1 MDTTEFGDGQGGPLS
16 AGRRVEGGQPAGAGG
31 WMVDPMT
38 PPKKKNPY
46 IFYPKDRRRTNV
58 LWERFNVATLDRRRL
73 EDPYERM
80 LVEDWRRCK
89 SLGVNPEL
97 QAADVLPEDDLQRT
111 MEEKS
116 FLLDKARMA
125 LDRVRD
131 VLEGVP
137 GILIFTDERGTIL
150 YVTGDP
156 KVRVKAADLSNLTE
170 GGQWSEQ
177 RAGTNGIGTAIA
189 KRMPVHVYSSEHFC
203 EGWHK
208 WTCAGAPVLDP
219 FRNDVLGVVDFTTF
233 ESDFRLE
240 ALALSQSLAS
250 NIAGELRVQIELERL
265 QIIHHYSIYSAR
277 YPGDGVVAYDR
288 LGRLVRASPGVDL
301 ERYGVLPGDLA
312 VLDQPPK
319 EVRQVFV
326 PGTREAIGTLL
337 VVERPRKVS
346 LSLPSGRP
354 ASPDVESFGDF
365 VTASEPV
372 KRVLHRIQKIIPTDL
387 NILLIGE
394 TGTGKELIAS
404 FIHSRSPRRDGPFV
418 AVNCGAINK
427 ELFESKFFGYER
439 GGFTGADPRGRRGL
453 FEAADGGTLFLDEI
467 GEMPPD
473 IQAGLL
479 RVLETG
485 RFRRIGSEREHTTNC
500 RIIAATNRPLLRAV
514 EEGTFRSDL
523 YYRLSVVKAVIP
535 PLRDRPEDV
544 PILIDHTMRRFC
556 ERHGMPPKT
565 FTAEAMAVL
574 TAHRWP
580 GNVREL
586 RNVVESALVCAEEAV
601 TPEDLPAEILS
612 ATAERDTG
620 PAPEAPAPRP
630 EGTPPGAAG
639 LSVRENER
647 RLILT
652 ALRKYKKVSLAAR
665 ALGMSRSTLYR
676 RLEEHGIDHREVVAG
691 RNGQR

>member
-1 MDTTEFGDGQGGPLS
+1 MAT
-16 AGRRVEGGQPAGAGG
+16 GRL
-31 WMVDPMT
+31 T
-38 PPKKKNPY
+38 PYLTHPKNRKLT
-46 IFYPKDRRRTNV
+46 DR
-58 LWERFNVATLDRRRL
+58 LWERFHTGDLPEEASL
-73 EDPYERM
+73 DPYART
-80 LVEDWRRCK
+80 LLDDWRRCRAR
-89 SLGVNPEL
+89 GVDPTMEHAL
-97 QAADVLPEDDLQRT
+97 ALPPDDFRRLT
-111 MEEKS
+111 EEKS
-116 FLLDKARMA
+116 LVLDKARRA
-125 LDRVRD
+125 FDRVVD
-131 VLEGVP
+131 VLAGIP
-137 GILIFTDERGTIL
+137 GILIFTDEDGTIL
-150 YVTGDP
+150 HVAGDP
-156 KVRVKAADLSNLTE
+156 RIRVKAADTINLME
-170 GGQWSEQ
+170 GGLWSEAK
-177 RAGTNGIGTAIA
+177 AGTNGIGTAAA
-189 KRMPVHVYSSEHFC
+189 KGAPVHVYASEHFC
-203 EGWHK
+203 QAWHP
-208 WTCAGAPVLDP
+208 WTCAGAPVTFP
-219 FRNDVLGVVDFTTF
+219 FGDKLVGVVDFTSLET
-233 ESDFRLE
+233 DFRASAP
-240 ALALSQSLAS
+240 ALAYSLAAT
-250 NIAGELRVQIELERL
+250 IAGELRLQIEMERL
-265 QIIHHYSIYSAR
+265 QLLHHYAELCAR
-277 YPGDGVVAYDR
+277 YPSERVLVFDR
-288 LGRLVRASPGVDL
+288 MGQLVRGAEGVDPEVYRHTG
-301 ERYGVLPGDLA
+301 ERCSA
-312 VLDQPPK
+312 AAAPPK
-319 EVRQVFV
+319 EVRPVTV
-326 PGTREAIGTLL
+326 PGSREPIGTL
-337 VVERPRKVS
+337 VVVPRPRGVVA
-346 LSLPSGRP
+346 RP
-354 ASPDVESFGDF
+354 APGADSGEERVAFGAF
-365 VTASEPV
+365 VTANRRV
-372 KRVLHRIQKIIPTDL
+372 KEMLARLEKVIPTDL
-387 NILLIGE
+387 TVLLVGE
-394 TGTGKELIAS
+394 TGTGKELLAS
-404 FIHSRSPRRDGPFV
+404 YIHTRGPRRSGPFV
-418 AVNCGAINK
+418 AVNCGAISP
-427 ELFESKFFGYER
+427 ELFESRFFGYER
-439 GGFTGADPRGRRGL
+439 GAFTGADPRGRKGL
-453 FEAADGGTLFLDEI
+453 LETADGGTLFLDEI